1 VKQLTSGIVRSVE
14 QRESSPAVVLAIV
27 CVGVVLATLDLFIVN
42 VAFPSIT
49 RGFHGV
55 SLSTLSWVLNAYAIV
70 VAALLVPAG
79 RLADRH
85 SRKGGFLLG
94 IAIFVAGSALCA
106 ASPDV
111 AFLIGARV
119 VQAAGAA
126 LMIPSSLGL
135 LLAAY
140 PPQGRMRAVRIYAA
154 MSGVA
159 AALGPVVGGLLVS
172 ASWRWIFLVNL
183 PVGVAALVVGRRH
196 LPALPRVSE
205 PRPDLFGAGMLAVA
219 AGGLTLALV
228 QAPVWGWASA
238 GTIGC
243 LVGAAVVFAIF
254 LWRSSRHPSPVV
266 EIGLLRSRA
275 FSASVGAMF
284 VFSGAFAAML
294 FSVVVFAQTVWGW
307 SALKTGLAF
316 APGPLMVPVW
326 AIAAGRFSHR
336 IAPGVLAALGGTIYA
351 GGAIWWAT
359 AVGLEA
365 NWATGMLPGA
375 LLTGTG
381 VGLTLPT
388 WTAAAAAAVPRER
401 FATGSAVINMARQL
415 GYTIG
420 VAILVAVLGSP
431 VTQVGRLHAY
441 RHGWEVIAGLALLSS
456 LASLVL
462 VERRREA
469 AGAAVIATP
478 VSGREP

>member
-1 VKQLTSGIVRSVE
+1 
-14 QRESSPAVVLAIV
+14 
-27 CVGVVLATLDLFIVN
+27 
-42 VAFPSIT
+42 
-49 RGFHGV
+49 
-55 SLSTLSWVLNAYAIV
+55 
-70 VAALLVPAG
+70 
-79 RLADRH
+79 
-85 SRKGGFLLG
+85 
-94 IAIFVAGSALCA
+94 
-106 ASPDV
+106 
-111 AFLIGARV
+111 
-119 VQAAGAA
+119 
-126 LMIPSSLGL
+126 
-135 LLAAY
+135 
-140 PPQGRMRAVRIYAA
+140 
-154 MSGVA
+154 
-159 AALGPVVGGLLVS
+159 
-172 ASWRWIFLVNL
+172 
-183 PVGVAALVVGRRH
+183 
-196 LPALPRVSE
+196 
-205 PRPDLFGAGMLAVA
+205 
-219 AGGLTLALV
+219 
-228 QAPVWGWASA
+228 
-238 GTIGC
+238 
-243 LVGAAVVFAIF
+243 
-254 LWRSSRHPSPVV
+254 
-266 EIGLLRSRA
+266 
-275 FSASVGAMF
+275 
-284 VFSGAFAAML
+284 
-294 FSVVVFAQTVWGW
+294 
-307 SALKTGLAF
+307 
-316 APGPLMVPVW
+316 MVPVW

-431 VTQVGRLHAY
+431 VTQVGRLYAY

-469 AGAAVIATP
+469 AGAAVITTP